1 MKIKMGIL
9 KSNEKGYQGWSNY
22 ETWATKLW
30 MDNDKASYDH
40 WHEITRDVM
49 RRPKDERTDEGVLA
63 DRLKDEIEEGAPE
76 IKASMYSDLLNSAIS
91 NIDFYEIA
99 ESLIADEKEA

>member
-1 MKIKMGIL
+1 MKIKIG
-9 KSNEKGYQGWSNY
+9 KFRDKGEGYQGWSNY
-22 ETWATKLW
+22 ETWVTKLW
-30 MDNDKASYDH
+30 MDNDKASYDY
-40 WHEITRDVM
+40 WRDATRDVM
-49 RRPKDERTDEGVLA
+49 GRPKDERTDAGVLA